1 MKPSSAKQKGRLLQQ
16 KVRDAVLGKFPHL
29 EPDDVRSTSMGAGGA
44 DVQLSPAAKKVF
56 PFDVEC
62 KSLAAIGIYKHYKQ
76 AASHGRHEPLVV
88 VKQNNSKPL
97 AVVDFE
103 YFMSMVEELY
113 ANRKH
118 DGS

>member
-16 KVRDAVLGKFPHL
+16 KVRDTILSKFTQL
-29 EPDDVRSTSMGAGGA
+29 EADDVRSTSMGAGGA
-44 DVQLSPAAKKVF
+44 DVQLSPAAKKIF

-97 AVVDFE
+97 AVVDFD
-103 YFMSMVEELY
+103 YFMFLVKAAYED
-113 ANRKH
+113 RR
-118 DGS
+118 DD